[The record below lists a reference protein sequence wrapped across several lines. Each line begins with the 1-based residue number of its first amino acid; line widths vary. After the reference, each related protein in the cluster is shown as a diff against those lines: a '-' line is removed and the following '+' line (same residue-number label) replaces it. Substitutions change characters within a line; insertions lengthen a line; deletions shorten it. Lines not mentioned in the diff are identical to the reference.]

1 MICVFRRSRVIAG
14 CLAVAVASLFA
25 IFGANSQAQIDKGT
39 KGKGLPP
46 NFPYGFEPG
55 KKVIPEGV
63 FRVDGAP
70 KGKMEILTQMVES
83 TEKSV
88 VVYTQQ
94 SDDAIFK
101 LAAALEAKGDGLK
114 NCPTHFVFLVA
125 DRKKLEEKAAGLKKI
140 SLLQSNRTKPPQSF
154 KLDPKV
160 TTMVFLVERDTIK
173 TKFEVMEGKLD
184 GARIDELAK
193 AILAYAAPTPPS
205 PWAPL
210 NIKDRL
216 AGHPGGARTMVFSP
230 DGKWL
235 YSHGTQQD
243 NGLDAR
249 ISKWEL
255 ATGKQVANVASHG
268 GSASGLQVTR
278 DGKTLLSIG
287 HNTEVK
293 FWDAADLKLIDTIKL
308 TATPFSLRISP
319 DQNTFAVGGGL
330 FRDNTIRIFDLSSKK
345 EKFVLKGHADRV
357 RAVDYSPDSKLLV
370 SGDEEGKIKLWNAV
384 EGKEIA
390 TWAGH
395 TSTVEC
401 IAFSADGKWV
411 ASGAREKGGGNALG
425 RARLWNVETGK
436 EVREL
441 ESTRVNGVLAIA
453 FLHGGKK
460 LAIAGESQ
468 IIRFID
474 LETGKE
480 AGELSG
486 HGSAVLSLALSPDGC
501 TLASG
506 EWHATIRLWNVKE
519 KK

>member
-1 MICVFRRSRVIAG
+1 MNYFFRSSRVLSFS
-14 CLAVAVASLFA
+14 LAVAATASFA
-25 IFGANSQAQIDKGT
+25 MIAANSQAQSDKGT

-46 NFPYGFEPG
+46 NYPFGYEPG

-70 KGKMEILTQMVES
+70 KGKMEVLTQMVES
-83 TEKSV
+83 VEKSV
-88 VVYTQQ
+88 VVYTRQ
-94 SDDAIFK
+94 SDDAILK

-114 NCPTHFVFLVA
+114 DCPTHFVFLVA
-125 DRKKLEEKAAGLKKI
+125 DRKKLEEKTAGHKKI
-140 SLLQSNRTKPPQSF
+140 SLLQSNRTDPPQVF

-160 TTMVFLVERDTIK
+160 TTMVFLVERGTIK
-173 TKFEVMEGKLD
+173 TKFEVMEDKLD
-184 GARIDELAK
+184 GARIDELTK
-193 AILAYAAPTPPS
+193 AILAYAAPAPPS
-205 PWAPL
+205 PLAPL

-216 AGHPGGARTMVFSP
+216 VGHPGGARTMVFSP

-235 YSHGTQQD
+235 YSHGTHQD

-255 ATGKQVANVASHG
+255 ATGKQLANVASHG
-268 GSASGLQVTR
+268 GSASGLQLTR

-308 TATPFSLRISP
+308 PLTPFSLRLSP

-345 EKFVLKGHADRV
+345 EKFVLNGHADRV
-357 RAVDYSPDSKLLV
+357 RAVDYSPESKLIV
-370 SGDEEGKIKLWNAV
+370 SGDESGQIKLWNAV

-390 TWAGH
+390 TWPA
-395 TSTVEC
+395 SESSVEC
-401 IAFSADGKWV
+401 IAFSPDGKWV
-411 ASGAREKGGGNALG
+411 ASGARKLRSNIG
-425 RARLWNVETGK
+425 RAQLWDVETGK

-441 ESTRVNGVLAIA
+441 ESTGVFGVNAIA
-453 FLHGGKK
+453 FLNGGKK
-460 LAIAGESQ
+460 LALAHESNN
-468 IIRFID
+468 IRFID
-474 LETGKE
+474 LETGKQ

-486 HGSAVLSLALSPDGC
+486 HGSAVISLVLSPDGA